1 MRPMMNL
8 IPFRFHA
15 RRVAASVGAV
25 FAALVILS
33 QTALAVNWNT
43 IEPLKSRRADVERV
57 LGPAMQN
64 QPGENGT
71 LHFKVMGGTVTVAFI
86 DARFVATKKLFPD
99 LEGTVRQI
107 VLQHDNSSD
116 TPESLGLATNKEFK
130 HDEGPGGVSKY
141 SNLKDG
147 IVYTFVGGR
156 LKTTYFTPSSA
167 QWTRAQKG

>member
-15 RRVAASVGAV
+15 RRVVASVGAV

-33 QTALAVNWNT
+33 QTALAVNWNS
-43 IEPLKSRRADVERV
+43 IEPLKSRRADVERA
-57 LGPAMQN
+57 LGQAMQT
-64 QPGENGT
+64 QPGDNGT

-86 DARFVATKKLFPD
+86 DARFVATNKLFPD

-147 IVYTFVGGR
+147 IVYTFVGGK

-167 QWTRAQKG
+167 QWSRAQKG

>member
-1 MRPMMNL
+1 MSNL
-8 IPFRFHA
+8 ISLRFRA
-15 RRVAASVGAV
+15 RRVMASAVAV
-25 FAALVILS
+25 FAALLILTQAADAAS
-33 QTALAVNWNT
+33 WSS
-43 IEPLKSRRADVERV
+43 IEPLKSRRADVERA
-57 LGPAMQN
+57 LGTAKQN

-71 LHFKVMGGTVTVAFI
+71 LHFKVAGGTVTVAFI

-116 TPESLGLATNKEFK
+116 TPDSLGLTTNNNFK
-130 HDEGPGGVSKY
+130 HDEGPGSVTKY

-147 IVYTFVGGR
+147 IVYTFVGGK

-167 QWTRAQKG
+167 QWSRAQKG